1 VHAARDQQHDR
12 PFPVCIAGEGH
23 RVRVCVVTMRHG
35 YADLGDVRLHYVE
48 AGEGPLVVLLHGFPE
63 FWYGWRAQI
72 EPLAA
77 AGFRVVVPDMRG
89 YNLSSKPAG
98 VGAYDLDPL
107 TADVRNLILERGE
120 TRAWVA
126 GHDWGGAVAWATAM
140 FHPEVVERL
149 AILNAPHPR
158 RFLEEIRHPRQAA
171 KSWYMGYFQLPW
183 VPERLARA
191 RDFWM
196 LRSGFEHDARP
207 GAFSSE
213 NLARYTEAWS
223 QPGALTG
230 SINYYRALSRQTP
243 RAAAR
248 RIRPIEAP
256 TRVIWGTRDRY
267 LGRNLAE
274 PRRSDV
280 PNLERVI
287 HLDTSHWVQHD
298 EPEQIVDHLTEFFGA
313 SR

>member
-1 VHAARDQQHDR
+1 MRD
-12 PFPVCIAGEGH
+12 
-23 RVRVCVVTMRHG
+23 G
-35 YADLGDVRLHYVE
+35 YAELGSVRLHYVE

-77 AGFRVVVPDMRG
+77 AGLRVVVPDLRG

-107 TADVRNLILERGE
+107 AADVRDLIAERGAS
-120 TRAWVA
+120 RACVA
-126 GHDWGGAVAWATAM
+126 GHDWGGAVAWSTAM

-158 RFLEEIRHPRQAA
+158 RFIEAMRNPRQLA
-171 KSWYMGYFQLPW
+171 KSWYMLLFQLPLL
-183 VPERLARA
+183 PERIGPR
-191 RDFWM
+191 
-196 LRSGFEHDARP
+196 GFRNAFLNDARP
-207 GAFSSE
+207 GAFTPE
-213 NLARYTEAWS
+213 DLARYEEAWA
-223 QPGALTG
+223 QPGALTA
-230 SINYYRALSRQTP
+230 SLNYYRALSRQTP
-243 RAAAR
+243 MAAGR

-267 LGRNLAE
+267 LGVNLAE
-274 PRRSDV
+274 PHRSDV

-287 HLDTSHWVQHD
+287 KLDTSHWVQHD
-298 EPEQIVDHLTEFFGA
+298 EPGQVGDLLSEFFGA
-313 SR
+313 GR